1 MNRTIKFSKL
11 YIPAAVLSSA
21 IMLSGIV
28 GYFIFGGFNLG
39 VDFRAGINE
48 TVRLALPAMEVT
60 YSGEGTA
67 TLDIAEKSAT
77 LVIVQTKNDDKTVK
91 IPFDQFKTVGELAAA
106 LNGYAGV
113 KATVKGSS
121 EIGSGAI
128 IAAQQGTNE
137 LSAANALIIHRSI
150 LTEAEKFASIEQI
163 RKVAESISQDAAV
176 QIAGD
181 RSQQTFLIRI
191 QDKGADPNFSENT
204 PEKIKAALGTAF
216 GADKVLILQ
225 TNIVGASYSANLS
238 WTVSWVMALAVLAI
252 LIYAMIRFEPKFA
265 IGAVLAIVHDAL
277 IMVAFVVWSRLEF
290 NSNTIAALLTVLGYS
305 INDTIVIFDRIREDK
320 KLYPD
325 MPFRQLVDFANTVTL
340 GRTIITSLTTM
351 LCVVTLFLNTSGSMK
366 DFALVLI
373 VGMTSGVY
381 STIYIATAFTV
392 AWDNIAK
399 RIKGKKEMKPGKAEL
414 KPAKA

>member
-1 MNRTIKFSKL
+1 MNRTIKFSNL
-11 YIPAAVLSSA
+11 YIPAVVLSSA
-21 IMLSGIV
+21 IMLSAIV
-28 GYFIFGGFNLG
+28 GYIIFGGFNLG

-60 YSGEGTA
+60 YSGEGSA
-67 TLDIAEKSAT
+67 TLDIAEKTAT
-77 LVIVQTKNDDKTVK
+77 LVIVHTKNEDKTVK

-121 EIGSGAI
+121 EIASGAI

-137 LSAANALIIHRSI
+137 LSAENAFVIHRSI

-163 RKVAESISQDAAV
+163 RKVAESIGQDAAV

-181 RSQQTFLIRI
+181 RSQQTYLIRI
-191 QDKGADPNFSENT
+191 QDKGTDPNFSENT
-204 PEKIKAALGTAF
+204 PEKIKAALGKAF

-225 TNIVGASYSANLS
+225 TNIVGASYSTNLG
-238 WTVSWVMALAVLAI
+238 WTSSWVMALAVLAI
-252 LIYAMIRFEPKFA
+252 LIYAMFRFEPKFA
-265 IGAVLAIVHDAL
+265 IGAVLAIIHDAL

-290 NSNTIAALLTVLGYS
+290 NTNTIAALLTVLGYS

-373 VGMTSGVY
+373 VGLTSGVY

-392 AWDNIAK
+392 AWDNIVK
-399 RIKGKKEMKPGKAEL
+399 RIKGKKETKPGKAEL

>member
-1 MNRTIKFSKL
+1 
-11 YIPAAVLSSA
+11 
-21 IMLSGIV
+21 
-28 GYFIFGGFNLG
+28 
-39 VDFRAGINE
+39 
-48 TVRLALPAMEVT
+48 
-60 YSGEGTA
+60 
-67 TLDIAEKSAT
+67 
-77 LVIVQTKNDDKTVK
+77 
-91 IPFDQFKTVGELAAA
+91 
-106 LNGYAGV
+106 
-113 KATVKGSS
+113 
-121 EIGSGAI
+121 
-128 IAAQQGTNE
+128 
-137 LSAANALIIHRSI
+137 
-150 LTEAEKFASIEQI
+150 
-163 RKVAESISQDAAV
+163 
-176 QIAGD
+176 
-181 RSQQTFLIRI
+181 
-191 QDKGADPNFSENT
+191 
-204 PEKIKAALGTAF
+204 
-216 GADKVLILQ
+216 
-225 TNIVGASYSANLS
+225 
-238 WTVSWVMALAVLAI
+238 MALAVLAI

-325 MPFRQLVDFANTVTL
+325 MPFGQLVDFANTVTL

-392 AWDNIAK
+392 AWDNIAN
-399 RIKGKKEMKPGKAEL
+399 RIKGKKETKPGKAEL

>member
-137 LSAANALIIHRSI
+137 LSAENAFVIHRSI

-325 MPFRQLVDFANTVTL
+325 MPFGQLVDFANTVTL

-373 VGMTSGVY
+373 VGLTSGVY

-392 AWDNIAK
+392 AWDNIAN
-399 RIKGKKEMKPGKAEL
+399 RIKGKKETKPGKAEL